1 MPRFMISAKL
11 EALKEKFYRKNCF
24 FNYQLNSRSGVIIII
39 CFISVACLLYLWQV
53 NGLATKGYEIKDL
66 EEKVSELRE
75 KNKDLELEI
84 TQLRSTERISQAV
97 EKLEMIEVARVEY
110 LKANGTSVAIN
121 R

>member
-1 MPRFMISAKL
+1 MISAKL
-11 EALKEKFYRKNCF
+11 EALKEKFYKKNYF
-24 FNYQLNSRSGVIIII
+24 LKHQLNSRGWVIVFI
-39 CFISVACLLYLWQV
+39 CLISLTCLLYLWQV
-53 NGLATKGYEIKDL
+53 NSLATRGYEIKDL
-66 EEKVSELRE
+66 EEKVGELRD
-75 KNKDLELEI
+75 KNKSLELKI